1 MEQYLSLN
9 SLMEILEKF
18 FSQEKGVLF
27 CYLFGSF
34 AYKNFTSKSDIDI
47 AVFLDKKKN
56 RDFFEKRL
64 ELIAELSKLLKREAD
79 VIILNN
85 LRSIFLRYVI
95 LKEGRLIFEKDR
107 GKRIDFELKT
117 LNEYFDFKPILKMY
131 RQRMLKNI

>member
-1 MEQYLSLN
+1 MKQYLSLS

-18 FSQEKGVLF
+18 FLKKKGVLF

-34 AYKNFTSKSDIDI
+34 AYQNFTSKSDIDI
-47 AVFLDKKKN
+47 AVFLDKKGG
-56 RDFFEKRL
+56 RDFFERRL
-64 ELIAELSKLLKREAD
+64 ELIAELSKLLKREVD

-85 LRSIFLRYVI
+85 LRSIFLKYVI

-131 RQRMLKNI
+131 QQRMLKNI